1 VWHGLWSLAALVAV
15 LASWFAALVEGDVP
29 AALHRF
35 LAAYVRYTTHVWA
48 YVTLVGR
55 RFPGFVGRDGSYG
68 VDAIVDR
75 PHRQSRAS
83 IAFRLV
89 LAIPALLVTAVLTAL
104 LLVLGLAGW
113 AVALVWGRIPQPLRD
128 VGAWCLR
135 YAAGTLAYVLLLTD
149 HSPLVR
155 R

>member
-1 VWHGLWSLAALVAV
+1 VLAA
-15 LASWFAALVEGDVP
+15 WFAALAEGDVP

-55 RFPGFVGRDGSYG
+55 RFPGFVGREGSYG

-89 LAIPALLVTAVLTAL
+89 LAIPAMILANVFSNVCTILAFLGWFYALFTGRMHEGLRNLNAWLV
-104 LLVLGLAGW
+104 
-113 AVALVWGRIPQPLRD
+113 
-128 VGAWCLR
+128 R
-135 YAAGTLAYVLLLTD
+135 YQMQTYAYLFLLTQRYP
-149 HSPLVR
+149 SLSGAPTA
-155 R
+155 